1 MILRLSHKQ
10 IDKTKWD
17 TAIYEADTNHV
28 YLLSWYLDI
37 VSPNWEAYVWGDY
50 KYIMPLPVKYKY
62 GIPYLVQPDFC
73 QQIGIFGIGVSKLIA
88 KEFYKKLYWQ
98 FFYVNIQIENFCGLE
113 NHKYLNGRINYTLN
127 LSPSH
132 EVLKR
137 DYNGNAIRNIKKAK
151 KPGLVFQN
159 CSPSQ
164 FMDFFSKHGEGSS
177 NKLFDELSKILEV
190 SYARKLANIY
200 GVCSED
206 GELLAAGI
214 FVSWNWQLVYLA
226 GASSSKGK
234 ELSAMF
240 LMFDSVIGKF
250 AETGW
255 LLDFEGSMIPGVAK
269 FFKGFGGKS
278 GYYYTLKKYL
288 FLYR

>member
-10 IDKTKWD
+10 IDKSKWD
-17 TAIYEADTNHV
+17 NAISEADTNHV

-50 KYIMPLPVKYKY
+50 KYIMPLPVKYKF
-62 GIPYLVQPDFC
+62 GVPYLVQPNFC
-73 QQIGIFGIGVSKLIA
+73 QQIGIFGVGVTKPIA

-98 FFYVNIQIENFCGLE
+98 FLYANIQIENFCGLE
-113 NHKYLNGRINYTLN
+113 NRKYLNGRINYTLD
-127 LSPSH
+127 LSPSYD
-132 EVLKR
+132 VLKR
-137 DYNGNAIRNIKKAK
+137 DFNENAHRNIKKAQK
-151 KPGLVFQN
+151 AGVVLQN

-164 FMDFFSKHGEGSS
+164 FMDFFSKHGEGCTG
-177 NKLFDELSKILEV
+177 KLFDELAKIIEV
-190 SYARKLANIY
+190 CHARGLANIFH
-200 GVCSED
+200 VCSDD
-206 GELLAAGI
+206 GEVLSVGC

-226 GASSSKGK
+226 GASSPKGK
-234 ELSAMF
+234 ESSAMF

-255 LLDFEGSMIPGVAK
+255 LLDFEGSMIAGVAK

-278 GYYYTLKKYL
+278 GYYYSLKKYL
-288 FLYR
+288 FFYR